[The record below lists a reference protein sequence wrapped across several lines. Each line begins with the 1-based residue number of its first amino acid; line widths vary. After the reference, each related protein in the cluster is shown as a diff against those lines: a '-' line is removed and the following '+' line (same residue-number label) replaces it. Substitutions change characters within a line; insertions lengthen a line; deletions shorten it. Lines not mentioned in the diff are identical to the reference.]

1 MTTKQRLTLEHIRVS
16 DIRNGDTVIIN
27 ERLYHVDEIDDNT
40 MYDEYVYICDNEQW
54 DYILVNTNDQVM
66 RIS

>member
-1 MTTKQRLTLEHIRVS
+1 MTTKQRLTLEHIKVS